1 MIQDQWAEDR
11 RPVDSASSKASFA
24 NGSPMLKN

>member
-11 RPVDSASSKASFA
+11 QPVDSASSKVSFA
-24 NGSPMLKN
+24 SDSPTLKN